1 MFSKMFGYKWV
12 VLLSTKFAKQMELN
26 LAEVLD
32 VSTIEMRTKI
42 YQKLQHKKKYR
53 GRTLVKDFFQSADAY
68 TYSA

>member
-1 MFSKMFGYKWV
+1 MFSNMFGYKWV

-42 YQKLQHKKKYR
+42 YQKLQYKKKYR